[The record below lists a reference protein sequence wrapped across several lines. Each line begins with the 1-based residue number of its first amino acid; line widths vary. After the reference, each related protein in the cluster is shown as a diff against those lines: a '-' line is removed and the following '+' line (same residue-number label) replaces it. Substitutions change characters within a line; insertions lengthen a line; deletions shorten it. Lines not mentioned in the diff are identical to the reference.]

1 MALEASFKDQNL
13 TQLARLKLTKTRQ
26 GKHSLVQFFQQ
37 FEFNAEQAGYTP
49 NSATTGYDA
58 FLVELLED
66 LVNHEIISQIYMGG
80 PTPPQNWL
88 VAVSSWY
95 GKNAAG
101 ILFFIRQCVNLGPP
115 PTPPGGSIV
124 LPKFNPRVPLVR
136 ERMNIMFGG
145 GSRKRDYKS
154 EHVRPE
160 AR

>member
-1 MALEASFKDQNL
+1 LEASFKDQNL

-80 PTPPQNWL
+80 AALPRLQGIQTPSD
-88 VAVSSWY
+88 ADR
-95 GKNAAG
+95 
-101 ILFFIRQCVNLGPP
+101 RQRQHVEGTDPP
-115 PTPPGGSIV
+115 
-124 LPKFNPRVPLVR
+124 
-136 ERMNIMFGG
+136 E
-145 GSRKRDYKS
+145 
-154 EHVRPE
+154 
-160 AR
+160 